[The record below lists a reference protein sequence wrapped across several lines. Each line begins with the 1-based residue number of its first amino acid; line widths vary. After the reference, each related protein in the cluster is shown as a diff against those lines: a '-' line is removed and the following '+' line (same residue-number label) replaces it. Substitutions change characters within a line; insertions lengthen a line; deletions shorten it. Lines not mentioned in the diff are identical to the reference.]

1 MSPTRR
7 DLDPDQVRRYL
18 VASLGPAARMADCGP
33 LAGGGFAAVW
43 WVRLVDGRDVVLK
56 VGPPP
61 QVPLLRYER
70 DMIGAEARYL
80 RLVAS
85 RAPGVPLPSLLHH
98 GRHPEWGDWLL
109 TARLPGRTLWD
120 LTRAGA
126 EVGPLRAEF
135 GRVLAALHA
144 VTGDRYGYDAGRTG
158 ASTWRGAYLAM
169 VDDLLADAAD
179 WSVPLPA
186 PASRIRELVARHAAV
201 LDGVRRPALV
211 HFDGWAGNVLAVDGP
226 DGTPRLSG
234 LVDGERH
241 LWGDPLLDLVSPLLF
256 RRAEDEPDDPLVRA
270 YRAVARFP
278 SDAVARRRLGLY
290 RLHLYLLMTVEMP
303 SRGSTATSEPGRVAL
318 LAELLDA
325 ELADLAAAAPAG
337 AA

>member
-1 MSPTRR
+1 MSPTQRR
-7 DLDPDQVRRYL
+7 LDPDQVRRYL
-18 VASLGPAARMADCGP
+18 AASLGPAPGVADCGP

-43 WVRLVDGRDVVLK
+43 WVTLDDGRAVVLK

-80 RLVAS
+80 RLVAA
-85 RAPGVPLPSLLHH
+85 RAPAVPVPPLLHH
-98 GRHPEWGDWLL
+98 GRDPVLGDWLL
-109 TARLPGRTLWD
+109 TGLLPGRTLWD
-120 LTRAGA
+120 LTRAGV
-126 EVGPLRAEF
+126 EVGPVRAEF
-135 GRVLAALHA
+135 GRALAALHG
-144 VTGDRYGYDAGRTG
+144 VTGDRYGYDGGRTG
-158 ASTWRGAYLAM
+158 APTWRGAYTAM

-179 WSVPLPA
+179 WVVPRPVPA
-186 PASRIRELVARHAAV
+186 ARIRELVDRHSHV
-201 LDGVRRPALV
+201 LDAVRRPALL
-211 HFDGWAGNVLAVDGP
+211 HFDGWAGNVLAVEGP

-256 RRAEDEPDDPLVRA
+256 RRVEDEPDDPLVRA
-270 YRAVARFP
+270 YRTIAPFP
-278 SDAVARRRLGLY
+278 LNAGVRRRLGLY

-303 SRGSTATSEPGRVAL
+303 SRGITAESDPWRVDR

-325 ELADLAAAAPAG
+325 ELSDLAGP
-337 AA
+337 